1 MDPKLFIN
9 LRFVTLLVT
18 IYCRLFK
25 RNIILG
31 KNVKFNKI
39 PIIYC
44 MKNTSIIIGNNVTLN
59 SNNYGYH
66 LNMFGKVKLVT
77 DRLNAVIEIGPN
89 TRIHG
94 TCIHAYKKIYI
105 GENCLIAANC
115 QIFDGN
121 GHDLSFPLVEKRINT
136 TGEAKEIIINDNVWI
151 GTNCIIL
158 PGTNIGYGSVI
169 SAGSVVVNNIPS
181 MCIAGG
187 IPAKVIKQY

>member
-1 MDPKLFIN
+1 MDIELLIN

-25 RNIILG
+25 KNIILG
-31 KNVKFNKI
+31 KNVKFNKV
-39 PIIYC
+39 PIIYSK
-44 MKNTSIIIGNNVTLN
+44 KNTSIIIGNNVTLN

-66 LNMFGKVKLVT
+66 LNMFSKIKLMT
-77 DRLNAVIEIGPN
+77 DRPNAIIEIGTN

-94 TCIHAYKKIYI
+94 TCIHAYKKIHI

-115 QIFDGN
+115 QLFDGN
-121 GHDLSFPLVEKRINT
+121 AHDLSFPLVEKRINT
-136 TGEAKEIIINDNVWI
+136 TGDAKEIIINDNVWI

-158 PGTNIGYGSVI
+158 PGANIGYGSVI
-169 SAGSVVVNNIPS
+169 SAGSVVANNIPS

-187 IPAKVIKQY
+187 VPAKVIKQY

>member
-1 MDPKLFIN
+1 MDIELLIN
-9 LRFVTLLVT
+9 LRLVTLLVT

-31 KNVKFNKI
+31 KNVKFNKV
-39 PIIYC
+39 PIIYSK
-44 MKNTSIIIGNNVTLN
+44 KNTSIIIGNNVTLN
-59 SNNYGYH
+59 SNNNGYH
-66 LNMFGKVKLVT
+66 LNMFGKIKLMT
-77 DRLNAVIEIGPN
+77 DRPNAIIEIGMN

-94 TCIHAYKKIYI
+94 TCIHAYKKIHI

-121 GHDLSFPLVEKRINT
+121 AHDLSFPLVEKRINT
-136 TGEAKEIIINDNVWI
+136 TGDAKEVIINDNVWI